1 MNGYREHAHRMV
13 DWVAEYLEKGDEVR
27 VPKGIDLAV
36 SPPTH
41 AEPLEAI
48 RQEFV
53 TRVIPQVARWSHPS
67 WFDATSD
74 VETEIEVV
82 VVDWLRQML
91 ALPETFSGLLFDGAP
106 TATFHA
112 LAAAR
117 QLADPT
123 AREAG
128 LVGRPRPL
136 KIYATEM
143 THATVAKAAA
153 ALGLG
158 LAAVHTVPLDDETL
172 GMNTEALR
180 EAIHDDWRNG
190 ATPACVVAT
199 AGSALCTSID
209 PLEAIADICESEGVW
224 LHVDGEHG
232 GTLGLLPEKRRLLK
246 GWQRAD
252 SIVITPQDWTWG
264 PLDAS
269 VLLTRRGDIL
279 DAAFSLLPDYL
290 RPIAARPAQEFADLG
305 LPLGRRLRAVKLWYA
320 IRSLGVDGIAD
331 RMREPIRI
339 AASFA
344 ARVDVSERFERVTA
358 VPLTTVCFRAPRP
371 EDEDG
376 FNERLVAAVN
386 ATGEVFLT
394 SIRLRNR
401 AAIRLTVTSVRTT
414 ERHVARAWEILN
426 ECYDMLE

>member
-1 MNGYREHAHRMV
+1 MNGFREHAHRMV
-13 DWVAEYLEKGDEVR
+13 EWVAEYLERGDEVR
-27 VPKGIDLAV
+27 MPGRGELEV

-41 AEPLEAI
+41 GEPVEVI
-48 RQEFV
+48 RQDFV
-53 TRVIPQVARWSHPS
+53 SRVVPKVARWSHPG

-74 VETEIEVV
+74 AESDIEAV

-91 ALPETFSGLLFDGAP
+91 ALPEAFSGLLFDGAP
-106 TATFHA
+106 SATFHA

-158 LAAVHTVPLDDETL
+158 LAAVHTVPIDEETL
-172 GMNTEALR
+172 GMDPEALR
-180 EAIHDDWRNG
+180 EAIHEDWRNG

-209 PLEAIADICESEGVW
+209 PIDLVADVCEAEGVW

-246 GWQRAD
+246 GWHRAD
-252 SIVITPQDWTWG
+252 SIVVTPQDWTWG

-269 VLLTRRGDIL
+269 VLLTRRPDIL
-279 DAAFSLLPDYL
+279 EAAFSLLPDYL
-290 RPIAARPAQEFADLG
+290 RPLVARPSQDFADLG

-344 ARVDVSERFERVTA
+344 ARVDVSERFERLMA
-358 VPLTTVCFRAPRP
+358 VPLTTVCFRAVRDDDA
-371 EDEDG
+371 DE
-376 FNERLVAAVN
+376 FNERLVEAVN
-386 ATGEVFLT
+386 ATGEMFVT
-394 SIRLRNR
+394 PVKLRGVVGV
-401 AAIRLTVTSVRTT
+401 RLTVTSVRTT
-414 ERHVARAWEILN
+414 DRHVARAWEILN
-426 ECYDMLE
+426 ECYDSL

>member
-1 MNGYREHAHRMV
+1 V
-13 DWVAEYLEKGDEVR
+13 DWVAEYLEKGEDVR
-27 VPKGIDLAV
+27 LPQRTDLAI

-41 AEPLEAI
+41 GEPAEAI

-53 TRVIPQVARWSHPS
+53 TGVVPQVARWSHPN
-67 WFDATSD
+67 WFDSTSD
-74 VETEIEVV
+74 VETEIEGV

-91 ALPETFSGLLFDGAP
+91 ALPESFTGLLLDGAP
-106 TATFHA
+106 AATFHA
-112 LAAAR
+112 LGAAR

-136 KIYATEM
+136 RIYATEM
-143 THATVAKAAA
+143 THSSVAKAAA

-158 LAAVHTVPLDDETL
+158 LAAVHTVPIDEETL
-172 GMNTEALR
+172 GMQPEALR

-190 ATPACVVAT
+190 ATPACVVVT

-209 PLEAIADICESEGVW
+209 PIDAIADICESEGVW

-252 SIVITPQDWTWG
+252 SIVVSPQDWSWG
-264 PLDAS
+264 PLDVS

-290 RPIAARPAQEFADLG
+290 RPIVSRPSQDFAGLG
-305 LPLGRRLRAVKLWYA
+305 LPLGRRLRAVKLWYS

-344 ARVDVSERFERVTA
+344 ARIDVSDRFERLA
-358 VPLTTVCFRAPRP
+358 PVPLTTVVFRAVR
-371 EDEDG
+371 EENADE
-376 FNERLVAAVN
+376 FNERLVEAVN

-394 SIRLRNR
+394 SVKLRGVS
-401 AAIRLTVTSVRTT
+401 AIRLTVTSVRTT
-414 ERHVARAWEILN
+414 ERHVARAWEILS
-426 ECYDMLE
+426 ECYDSLD

>member
-1 MNGYREHAHRMV
+1 MV
-13 DWVAEYLEKGDEVR
+13 DWVAEYFEKGEEVR
-27 VPKGIDLAV
+27 LPERSDLAI
-36 SPPTH
+36 SPPIH
-41 AEPLEAI
+41 AEPIETI
-48 RQEFV
+48 REEFLS
-53 TRVIPQVARWSHPS
+53 RVAPPVARWSQPS
-67 WFDATSD
+67 WFDSTSGA
-74 VETEIEVV
+74 ESEIEGV

-106 TATFHA
+106 AATFHA

-136 KIYATEM
+136 RIYATEM
-143 THATVAKAAA
+143 THATVARAAA

-158 LAAVHTVPLDDETL
+158 LAAVHTVPIDDETL
-172 GMNTEALR
+172 GMRPEALR
-180 EAIHDDWRNG
+180 EAIEEDWRNG
-190 ATPACVVAT
+190 ATPACVVVT

-209 PLEAIADICESEGVW
+209 PIDAIADICEGEGVW

-252 SIVITPQDWTWG
+252 SIVVTPHDWSWG

-269 VLLTRRGDIL
+269 ALLTRRPDIL
-279 DAAFSLLPDYL
+279 DAAFSLVPDYL
-290 RPIAARPAQEFADLG
+290 RPILSRPTQDFAELG
-305 LPLGRRLRAVKLWYA
+305 LPLGRRLRAVKLWYS

-344 ARVDVSERFERVTA
+344 ARVDVSDRFERLA
-358 VPLTTVCFRAPRP
+358 PAPLTTVVFRAVR
-371 EDEDG
+371 DDDADW
-376 FNERLVAAVN
+376 FNERLVEAVN

-394 SIRLRNR
+394 SIRLRGV
-401 AAIRLTVTSVRTT
+401 AGARLTVGSVRTT

-426 ECYDMLE
+426 ECYDSL